1 MRDRFAILTVLVAVA
16 MLLVGA
22 PTFAQEPPEP
32 VPEPSVEGA
41 LAAAVQALNDSITGA
56 QGGQAGVDAA
66 MADEAAAES
75 AWEAAQ
81 QGVID
86 ATASRDGAH
95 GTVLA
100 GIDALEEALD
110 ALRAAYTPGG

>member
-1 MRDRFAILTVLVAVA
+1 MRDRFAILTILAAA
-16 MLLVGA
+16 MLFVAA
-22 PTFAQEPPEP
+22 PTVAQEPSEP
-32 VPEPSVEGA
+32 VPEPTVEGA
-41 LAAAVQALNDSITGA
+41 LAAAVQALTDSITDA

-66 MADEAAAES
+66 MAEAAAAET

-81 QGVID
+81 QGVVD

-100 GIDALEEALD
+100 GIDALEEALA